1 MACSKNVRL
10 IRWYFH
16 LIPLNSFRQ
25 CSLITAHVFQLSYR
39 QGPSFPV
46 RHSSQTVLT
55 AVLWPRCQL
64 LLSCGVAFD
73 MFLERYQKF
82 GGLTLVANQ
91 QKNTQ
96 QKKQNILQIQAPMEM
111 KSNSLCYSH
120 SFYFFEFPTSFAD
133 QLISPKTVELQGC
146 LATTWNMTSQWK
158 LMPRRDWFRNR
169 YLWNRWE
176 IRTINFIPIEHRRK
190 HIWLC
195 EVRIQDWQ

>member
-82 GGLTLVANQ
+82 GGLTLGRKPTKKHATKETKHTTNPSPPWKWNQIVSVILIRFTSLNFRQRLLTSLYLQKLLSFKVAWR
-91 QKNTQ
+91 
-96 QKKQNILQIQAPMEM
+96 
-111 KSNSLCYSH
+111 
-120 SFYFFEFPTSFAD
+120 
-133 QLISPKTVELQGC
+133 QL
-146 LATTWNMTSQWK
+146 
-158 LMPRRDWFRNR
+158 
-169 YLWNRWE
+169 E
-176 IRTINFIPIEHRRK
+176 IWPANES
-190 HIWLC
+190 
-195 EVRIQDWQ
+195 